1 MKNLLKEYDFK
12 TVYGLFNYMVES
24 YMNGQKTQA
33 KEIQGKLIEKA
44 HFRSEEVHLAIF
56 SACEIFGDEKCIK
69 ILLKLNF
76 TKSLIINSFHDHG
89 TIQQFDEINLLI
101 SELKQ
106 ENYNNI

>member
-24 YMNGQKTQA
+24 YVNGQKTQA

-44 HFRSEEVHLAIF
+44 NSEEVHLAIF
-56 SACEIFGDEKCIK
+56 SACEIFGDETCIK
-69 ILLKLNF
+69 ILFKLNF
-76 TKSLIINSFHDHG
+76 TERLIVDSFHEHG
-89 TIQQFDEINLLI
+89 TIRQFDEVNLLI

>member
-33 KEIQGKLIEKA
+33 KEIQGKLLEKA
-44 HFRSEEVHLAIF
+44 SSEEVHLAIF

-76 TKSLIINSFHDHG
+76 TERLIVNSFHDHG
-89 TIQQFDEINLLI
+89 TIQQFDEVNLLI
-101 SELKQ
+101 SEFLNQ
-106 ENYNNI
+106 AWIN